1 MPPERRSFSIEM
13 YPGSLDE
20 FEFAMGNAW
29 AAAEGMIP

>member
-13 YPGSLDE
+13 YPRSLDK
-20 FEFAMGNAW
+20 FEFPIGNAL